1 MSVNKKVNILPY
13 TDVFVRYLLGDEK
26 NNDLL
31 LSFINAVNTD
41 YNLPLIKSVTIRNP
55 YNLKKAVKEKETI
68 LDVKATDESGKIYNI
83 EIQATGNETFKHRAL
98 YYWAKLY
105 SSQIDTGE
113 KYFELKPTISINL
126 LNFDLIE
133 SEKVHSCFGLYEKNN
148 HDLMLTNHLTI
159 HFIEIKKFIQESNF
173 QTDFERWM
181 GYFKYEGKREEIMQV
196 IVDDNPVFAKAHE
209 KFENFTKNDELV
221 EFYEAHQKWVMD
233 RDTAIGYAEM
243 KGREE
248 GKEKGREE
256 ERSFQEK
263 LREQGKIETAKKML
277 AEGLDIKMISHISG
291 MSISEIKE
299 LENNTN
305 S

>member
-1 MSVNKKVNILPY
+1 MNMKKKVEILPY

-26 NNDLL
+26 NSDLL
-31 LSFINAVNTD
+31 LSFINAVNKD
-41 YNLPLIKSVTIRNP
+41 YNLSVIKSVKIRNP

-133 SEKVHSCFGLYEKNN
+133 SEKVHSCFSLYEKNN

-173 QTDFERWM
+173 QTDFQRWM

-233 RDTAIGYAEM
+233 RDTAIDYAEM
-243 KGREE
+243 KGIEQGIEE
-248 GKEKGREE
+248 TAIRMLNEDTDISFISRITSISEERLINMKSNFGKEK
-256 ERSFQEK
+256 
-263 LREQGKIETAKKML
+263 
-277 AEGLDIKMISHISG
+277 
-291 MSISEIKE
+291 
-299 LENNTN
+299 
-305 S
+305 